1 MQQWNRA
8 KISKVEVW
16 RKTFLQEP
24 CWKRQKSIEKWDL
37 LMGSLPCHIRIRRL
51 DLLRF
56 ACWQPLSVL
65 SRSDRKPQQHKNLM
79 IQSIFNLV
87 PRWPLVH
94 CIGPASKSKL
104 RDHPHSEFGTWGIS
118 WSERWKSWKII
129 PNNYIIKAAVP
140 DPSWDI
146 GIHGSVLFQS
156 TQPGHFFESPPR
168 PQEEHQPLRQLPF

>member
-8 KISKVEVW
+8 KISRSGGW
-16 RKTFLQEP
+16 RKTILQES

-65 SRSDRKPQQHKNLM
+65 SRSDRKPQHKNLM
-79 IQSIFNLV
+79 IQSFNLV

-118 WSERWKSWKII
+118 WSERWKSWKIL
-129 PNNYIIKAAVP
+129 PKQLYNQSCCPWPKLGHWNPWFRFVP
-140 DPSWDI
+140 IYCSARALLWI
-146 GIHGSVLFQS
+146 
-156 TQPGHFFESPPR
+156 PPR